1 MGSLSFGGLS
11 PRPFPVLVGNG
22 PVVVQGKETARRAI
36 SKSAKARLRSS
47 VPLSTMLI
55 RRDADWYPV
64 VRASTTRR
72 AQVGDIA
79 NPFWL
84 STASHRPWPRP
95 RCMLLVTR
103 SRALLG
109 SRHLP
114 GRHAPTLHPARRTP
128 RVKRCWTA
136 DHLAG
141 SGHLRASELPGQLA
155 SILADMAQLCAL
167 QERGASMGDFPK
179 FGIGRIK
186 AWAGRVGVK
195 EVPNASLFLPRQAR
209 SADRH

>member
-95 RCMLLVTR
+95 PCMLLVTR
-103 SRALLG
+103 SRAFAG
-109 SRHLP
+109 LP
-114 GRHAPTLHPARRTP
+114 APARPSRANAASGP
-128 RVKRCWTA
+128 PNA
-136 DHLAG
+136 AG
-141 SGHLRASELPGQLA
+141 EAVLVRRPFGWLRASSSVGAARAAGLDIGGHGA
-155 SILADMAQLCAL
+155 ALCAA
-167 QERGASMGDFPK
+167 RKRRID
-179 FGIGRIK
+179 GRF
-186 AWAGRVGVK
+186 
-195 EVPNASLFLPRQAR
+195 S
-209 SADRH
+209 